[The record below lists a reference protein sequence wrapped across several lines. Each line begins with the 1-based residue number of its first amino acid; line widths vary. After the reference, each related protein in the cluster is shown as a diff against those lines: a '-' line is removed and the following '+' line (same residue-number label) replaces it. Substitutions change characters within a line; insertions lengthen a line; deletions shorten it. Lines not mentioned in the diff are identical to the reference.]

1 MYQRRYTHAPD
12 AVAKPY
18 RFVELP
24 LHVDAAPL
32 AAEIRAAKIG
42 WLRSQWKWH
51 LGTSF
56 AILRGGPDRGF
67 PGSRLAFNEGR
78 GGVDAPD
85 LAQLP
90 QVKALLDTAFP
101 APAALAWLGLSP
113 PGARIFLHVD
123 DTAHWDRHHR
133 LHVPLVTSEAA
144 RLCVAGGFLHMPAG
158 SVWLFNNS
166 VPHGGENLGPAR
178 VHLMVDLP
186 ATPEVEAF
194 LAQGT
199 PREGAPDPEALAR
212 IARDPLEALTA
223 ADRRDASLMARLT
236 RQ

>member
-12 AVAKPY
+12 SLPKPY

-24 LHVDAAPL
+24 MTIDAVPL
-32 AAEIRAAKIG
+32 AQEIRATRIG
-42 WLRSQWKWH
+42 WIRSQWKWH

-67 PGSRLAFNEGR
+67 PGSRMTG
-78 GGVDAPD
+78 GDGVDAPD
-85 LAQLP
+85 LALLP
-90 QVKALLDTAFP
+90 RVKALLDTAFP

-133 LHVPLVTSEAA
+133 LHVPIVTSERAQ
-144 RLCVAGGFLHMPAG
+144 LCVQGGFLHMPAG
-158 SVWLFNNS
+158 TVWLFNNS
-166 VPHGGENLGPAR
+166 VPHGGENRGPAR

-186 ATPEVEAF
+186 STPAVEAF

-199 PREGAPDPEALAR
+199 PREGTPDPEALAR
-212 IARDPLEALTA
+212 LAEDPMEALTG
-223 ADRRDASLMARLT
+223 ADRRDASLMARLL